1 MGNDKKTTLREFNKL
16 IKKLKLR
23 KKSEHALGVNLIT
36 DMKLKSL
43 GVHTLVKALGKT
55 NIPFNIYKIKLNQ
68 KSKKKINLHLKY
80 SINFFLINPKELID
94 IEVRLPKSIWEEHK
108 SIGIWDNEI
117 DEIPNEY
124 FKAFSFVDEVWST
137 SQSCAKKI
145 AKKSPVPVKLI
156 PHGIY
161 VSALKKYDRKHF
173 RILKDKFVFLTIV
186 DMSSVNEI
194 EKTLEII
201 KAYKKAFKKEDNSV
215 CLILKILNPN
225 SKILSKIKSEAEGY
239 KNIIIIKKSMSYVK
253 LDSLIKIADV
263 YVSFNSSERIRI
275 NVLKAMAFKV
285 AVLSTHNCENI
296 DFVTTETAC
305 CVDGE
310 LIGKGENF
318 SDNTDLIQ
326 AAVLM
331 KILKA
336 DNGYREFIRNNAYK
350 NIKQNYS
357 IKSLSNFMYKR
368 IMEIANNI
376 N

>member
-1 MGNDKKTTLREFNKL
+1 
-16 IKKLKLR
+16 
-23 KKSEHALGVNLIT
+23 
-36 DMKLKSL
+36 
-43 GVHTLVKALGKT
+43 
-55 NIPFNIYKIKLNQ
+55 
-68 KSKKKINLHLKY
+68 
-80 SINFFLINPKELID
+80 
-94 IEVRLPKSIWEEHK
+94 
-108 SIGIWDNEI
+108 
-117 DEIPNEY
+117 
-124 FKAFSFVDEVWST
+124 
-137 SQSCAKKI
+137 
-145 AKKSPVPVKLI
+145 
-156 PHGIY
+156 
-161 VSALKKYDRKHF
+161 
-173 RILKDKFVFLTIV
+173 
-186 DMSSVNEI
+186 
-194 EKTLEII
+194 
-201 KAYKKAFKKEDNSV
+201 
-215 CLILKILNPN
+215 
-225 SKILSKIKSEAEGY
+225 
-239 KNIIIIKKSMSYVK
+239 
-253 LDSLIKIADV
+253 
-263 YVSFNSSERIRI
+263 
-275 NVLKAMAFKV
+275 MAFKV